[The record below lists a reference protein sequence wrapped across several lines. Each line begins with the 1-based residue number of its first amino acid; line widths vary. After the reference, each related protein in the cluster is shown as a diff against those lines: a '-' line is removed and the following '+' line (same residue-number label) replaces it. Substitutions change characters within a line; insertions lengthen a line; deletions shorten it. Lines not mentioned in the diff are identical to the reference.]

1 MSEKIKNCPFCGQQP
16 KETKYREFGKNPR
29 EYFLYHC
36 PNEECPSYFT
46 KPGSMTAEDWD
57 NRPIEDA
64 LNARIAE
71 LEGAIKTDDERLIR
85 AGLTVGLYSGC
96 DTAETMAEAILAS
109 REHAERAEQM
119 VEKLVGLGST
129 LIDATSV
136 ALYPNE
142 CKEWF
147 DAEDEWYGA
156 QQ

>member
-109 REHAERAEQM
+109 REHAERAEEM
-119 VEKLVGLGST
+119 VER
-129 LIDATSV
+129 LIAAGEV
-136 ALYPNE
+136 M
-142 CKEWF
+142 K
-147 DAEDEWYGA
+147 
-156 QQ
+156 